1 MGTRGPIPK
10 RSEQRI
16 RRNKDE
22 GSAVEKITAIGR
34 VEAPPLDFDDPHPMI
49 VDFYDSL
56 QDSAQAQ
63 YYEPSDWEFARVT
76 LHFLDKQL
84 KTGKPSAQMYAAINT
99 ALSNLLVTE
108 GDRRRVRLEI
118 EREQAKGD
126 LIDVAQMFRERMAK

>member
-1 MGTRGPIPK
+1 MGTRGPTPK
-10 RSEQRI
+10 RSEHRI
-16 RRNKDE
+16 RRNKGE
-22 GSAVEKITAIGR
+22 AGPVEKITTTGR
-34 VEAPPLDFDDPHPMI
+34 LEATPLSFDNPHPMI

-99 ALSNLLVTE
+99 ALSNL
-108 GDRRRVRLEI
+108 
-118 EREQAKGD
+118 
-126 LIDVAQMFRERMAK
+126 